1 MQIAAPSLAAVNAGD
16 YLCVV
21 GDFHPGANPLGQS
34 MFAARHP
41 DKDRFLD
48 AIASDVGTLP
58 FLHPPGGIGSP
69 PTRNMPEITRP
80 GDVHVTVG
88 SRDSMPTGYRTLP
101 AADLIVDGETVTT
114 RDGSWQAPL
123 AHLLWL
129 PMLVAGVHAYDGVV
143 APVHGHQV
151 SDVRGT
157 RQGRGALGF
166 APQPAVTILD
176 GVGDNDSWHLVLP
189 QQKLDIPD
197 PGQRAR
203 ARPLS

>member
-1 MQIAAPSLAAVNAGD
+1 VQIAAPSLAAVNAGD

-80 GDVHVTVG
+80 ATFTSPSARGT
-88 SRDSMPTGYRTLP
+88 PC
-101 AADLIVDGETVTT
+101 
-114 RDGSWQAPL
+114 PL
-123 AHLLWL
+123 A
-129 PMLVAGVHAYDGVV
+129 
-143 APVHGHQV
+143 
-151 SDVRGT
+151 T
-157 RQGRGALGF
+157 GRC
-166 APQPAVTILD
+166 PQPT
-176 GVGDNDSWHLVLP
+176 
-189 QQKLDIPD
+189 
-197 PGQRAR
+197 
-203 ARPLS
+203 